1 MSSNHIFIMNQVKPL
16 VRATRSIASLSE
28 FNPQLLRELKGRLKG
43 INVLITVCLSLLIQL
58 SIIINRLG
66 QLPDHNYSE
75 AQYSSYCF
83 GKKKYGE
90 YLCHTNLLGNWDI
103 NWQLFWLDTFIDLS
117 VVIIIG
123 LLVGGVYLLIA
134 DLVKEKE
141 RGTLSFI
148 QFSPQSASSILTG
161 KILGVPILL
170 YLVVLM
176 AVPLHCV
183 AALKAG
189 MSLALILGFD
199 ATVIACCW
207 LFYSLAL
214 LFSLL
219 STNFVGLKPWLGSGL
234 LAAFLLITN
243 QSLFYG
249 NYTYNDNILDWIFLF
264 NPVTV
269 LPYLI
274 EHSNLPGIYVN
285 YLSIEHLRE
294 ISFYGEHLW
303 EKASVGIGF
312 ILVNYYIWQH
322 WTWKGLN
329 RCFDNPNN
337 TSFSKSQSYLITGC
351 FIFYALGFTLQTTKS
366 NKLFDN
372 FLGLQCFLLIFF
384 LVLMALLSPKYQ
396 TLQDWTRYR
405 HQFNKSHRILG
416 KDLLLGEK
424 SPVIV
429 AIAVNL
435 AIATIYIIPSLLI
448 FSFTETS
455 QKIVWGLILGV
466 SSLLLYGF
474 IAQWILLMKHQKRAT
489 WSFITIMALVII
501 PPIFFSIAGIQDT
514 SSASLI
520 TFLPTLAIE
529 NASFSAIITTLL
541 GQWLIISLTGF
552 QITRQL
558 RQLGKTET
566 RLIS

>member
-1 MSSNHIFIMNQVKPL
+1 MNQVKLL

-58 SIIINRLG
+58 SIIINHLG
-66 QLPDHNYSE
+66 QLPDHHYLE
-75 AQYSSYCF
+75 TQYSPYCF
-83 GKKKYGE
+83 GKKEYGD

-117 VVIIIG
+117 VVIIIS

-170 YLVVLM
+170 YLVVLL
-176 AVPLHCV
+176 AVPLHFV

-189 MSLALILGFD
+189 ISLSLILGFD

-219 STNFVGLKPWLGSGL
+219 KTSFVGLKPWLGSGL
-234 LAAFLLITN
+234 LAVFLGITTE
-243 QSLFYG
+243 SLFHGYSL
-249 NYTYNDNILDWIFLF
+249 NTENIFDWIFLV
-264 NPVTV
+264 NPVSI

-274 EHSNLPGIYVN
+274 EHSNLSSIYVN
-285 YLSIEHLRE
+285 SLSIKNLGE
-294 ISFYGEHLW
+294 ISFYGQHLW

-337 TSFSKSQSYLITGC
+337 TSFSKSQSYWITGW
-351 FIFYALGFTLQTTKS
+351 FVFYALGFTLQTTKS
-366 NKLFDN
+366 DQLFDN
-372 FLGLQCFLLIFF
+372 FLYLQCFLLIFS

-405 HQFNKSHRILG
+405 HQFNKSHKILG
-416 KDLLLGEK
+416 KDLVLGEK
-424 SPVIV
+424 SPAIV

-455 QKIVWGLILGV
+455 QKIIWGLILGV

-566 RLIS
+566 RLIIDN